1 MSERGKYDDII
12 NLGHPT
18 SKKHPRM
25 PIRDRAAQFAP
36 FSALVGYDEAV
47 EETARVTDDMIEQSD
62 EMMAILNEKLSSLKE
77 RIGSRPGVAVTYF
90 IPDERKSG
98 GRYVIARGQ
107 LVKINDFARTITL
120 SDGKEIAFDKIF
132 SIEEDKI

>member
-62 EMMAILNEKLSSLKE
+62 EMIAILNEKLSSLKD
-77 RIGSRPGVAVTYF
+77 RISGRPTVLVTYF
-90 IPDERKSG
+90 LPDDKKSG
-98 GRYVIARGQ
+98 GEY
-107 LVKINDFARTITL
+107 KIFEGRIKRL
-120 SDGKEIAFDKIF
+120 DGPDAMMIFECGKKIPYDKIY
-132 SIEEDKI
+132 SVEIKEK

>member
-1 MSERGKYDDII
+1 MSDHGKYDDII

-62 EMMAILNEKLSSLKE
+62 EMKAILNEKLSSLKE
-77 RIGSRPGVAVTYF
+77 RISSRPSVAVTYF
-90 IPDERKSG
+90 IPDEKKSG
-98 GRYVIARGQ
+98 GKYVIARGEI
-107 LVKINDFARTITL
+107 VKINDFARSITL
-120 SDGKEIAFDKIF
+120 SDGKEIAFDRIYL
-132 SIEEDKI
+132 IEE

>member
-1 MSERGKYDDII
+1 MSESGKYDDII

-62 EMMAILNEKLSSLKE
+62 EMIAILNEKLSSLKE
-77 RIGSRPGVAVTYF
+77 RICSRPSVAVTYF
-90 IPDERKSG
+90 IPDEKKTG

-107 LVKINDFARTITL
+107 LVKINDFARSITL

>member
-62 EMMAILNEKLSSLKE
+62 EMIAILNEKLSSLKD
-77 RIGSRPGVAVTYF
+77 RIGSRPSVAVTYF

-98 GRYVIARGQ
+98 GRYVIVRGQ
-107 LVKINDFARTITL
+107 LVKINDFARIITL

>member
-62 EMMAILNEKLSSLKE
+62 EMMAILNEKLSLLKE
-77 RIGSRPGVAVTYF
+77 RIGSCPSIAVTYF

-98 GRYVIARGQ
+98 GRYVIVRGQ
-107 LVKINDFARTITL
+107 LVKTNDFARTITL